1 MANYK
6 SSRPTR
12 IWNNGDSRVIEKE
25 CKRVKEASSVKRR
38 YTTALRIGAVLGM
51 ALLLAG
57 ARALPAAA
65 QNTVKVGVLHSLTGT
80 MAISEVTVKNAT
92 MLAID
97 EINAAGG
104 VNGKKIEPVVEDGA
118 SDPAIF
124 AQKAQK
130 LIQEDKVVTVFGGWT
145 SASRKAMLPVFQ
157 RFHGLLWYPVQFEGN
172 ECSPDIMYSGA
183 QPNQQILPALD
194 WAFGRGYKR
203 IFLLGSDYVFPRTAN
218 LILKKHIVHGGGTV
232 AGEEYVPLGGTDF
245 SAIVN
250 KIQLAK
256 PEVVFNTLN
265 GDSNVSFFKQMAAA
279 GLASS
284 KLPVMSFSI
293 AEPEAKAMGP
303 SLVQGSYAAWNYFQ
317 SLDDPASKKFVAAYK
332 AKFGTDSVV
341 DDPMAHGYLDV
352 YEWAA
357 AAEAAK
363 SFDPKAVR
371 KAAVKLAWKD
381 IVMGKTKFAA
391 NQSLY
396 QTAYVGQLDATG
408 QFAILWDSKTPI
420 YPQPYDALAFPGKK
434 CVMK

>member
-1 MANYK
+1 MGVKK
-6 SSRPTR
+6 SISFAPRPITR
-12 IWNNGDSRVIEKE
+12 
-25 CKRVKEASSVKRR
+25 KRVASML
-38 YTTALRIGAVLGM
+38 TAGM
-51 ALLLAG
+51 LIWVMKAS
-57 ARALPAAA
+57 PASA
-65 QNTVKVGVLHSLTGT
+65 QDTVKVGVLHSLTGT

-104 VNGKKIEPVVEDGA
+104 VNGKQIDPVTEDGA
-118 SDPAIF
+118 SEPGTF

-145 SASRKAMLPVFQ
+145 SASRKAMLPMFE
-157 RFHGLLWYPVQFEGN
+157 RFHSLLWYPVQFEGN
-172 ECSPDIMYSGA
+172 ECSSSIMYSGA

-194 WAFGRGYKR
+194 WAFTKGYKR

-250 KIQLAK
+250 KIQVAK
-256 PEVVFNTLN
+256 PEAIFNTLN
-265 GDSNVSFFKQMAAA
+265 GDSNVSFFKQMVAA
-279 GLASS
+279 GLPPS
-284 KLPVMSFSI
+284 KLSVMSFSI

-317 SLDDPASKKFVAAYK
+317 TLDDPASKKFVAAYQ
-332 AKFGTDSVV
+332 AKFGADSVV

-357 AAEAAK
+357 AATAAK
-363 SFDPKAVR
+363 SFDPDKVR
-371 KAAVKLAWKD
+371 KAAVKLDWKD
-381 IVMGKTKFAA
+381 IVMGKTKFAP
-391 NQSLY
+391 NQSLS
-396 QTAYVGQLDATG
+396 QTAYVGELNAAG
-408 QFAILWDSKTPI
+408 QFDILWDSKKPI
-420 YPQPYDALAFPGKK
+420 YPEPYDALAFPGKK
-434 CVMK
+434 CVIK